1 MPSLDWT
8 QFCSLPGD
16 KAQNFENL
24 CRALVRLHFGSFG
37 HFAALKNQ
45 PGVEFHLKL
54 SKSCLPLGDPPRWYG
69 WQCKLHSL
77 AKNGDLLAASR
88 RDIEDSLS
96 KTERHLPE
104 LTDWVLWT
112 PYTLSRKD
120 QNWLNELQTD
130 FTLHQWAA
138 EEIDT
143 YLSGPGLQLRST
155 YFGELIATPVQLRQW
170 HKEAIQPIQDRWF
183 QPVHQLTDAERTIR
197 RMLGESGHWEELTAI
212 GKRLEEAVSVISGHL
227 GHMDSEMKGNV
238 TSFVTTCSAFA
249 STLLNFHKILADG
262 DIDFIQQEFRE
273 KKTRI
278 HTQIQSVPRELRAAD
293 LPIALDAT
301 NALEDLHIAQ
311 ERLNEVEEFLG
322 VGLVALLADA
332 GGGKTQIAAQI
343 TTVQEDRPAG
353 ILLHGRNLHKG
364 QTLNNLASSFSLNAN
379 PLTSMEQLLAVVDSA
394 GKRARCRLPIVI
406 DGLNEAENPRDWKTL
421 LETLGVTVERYP
433 NVLVV
438 CTLRTG
444 ERNREDSIRPVQ
456 PQTDFRESFAIMALP
471 ESVRRIES
479 RGFGDD
485 AENAIDKYFNYYKIV
500 TSDDAEIPVE
510 FLQHPLTLQIFC
522 KVTNP
527 SPESEVRVDY
537 FPASLSSLF
546 EKYVD
551 NACNRISQLPN
562 LSHPYTAEDVH
573 WAIHNLGSAMWQAR
587 SREIPERP
595 FRKIISDT
603 SRSWDNSIVN
613 LLMQEGIVLRNPGS
627 TPHEYVITP
636 NYDYLGGFIIAEFLL
651 KEHADD
657 RQHRWVQGS
666 DFLEAFSGNNS
677 HELARDI
684 FRSLVT
690 LFPRRMQNAQFW
702 KVAPTPF
709 RKAAI
714 RLATNLNVEHLD
726 RDTMAA
732 IQTLLSKNPKE
743 EDSLFSRLHT
753 IHGAAEHPL
762 NADFLDKVL
771 RPMSVALR
779 DLSWTEWIRKPRFRW
794 VNYLNKI
801 ETRWKNNLEKRIPPD
816 RLRARW
822 IMWILTSTN
831 RKLRDMATRALYWFG
846 RGDPRALFEDTIRS
860 LEINDPYVPERML
873 AASYGVAMALHTDL
887 EDFTNTTL
895 LGFARKLYDSLFS
908 IDAPFST
915 THALIREYATKTIEL
930 AVRYNPNGFSCEE
943 IERSK
948 QPFIDGGCRWWKESD
963 ASEKRL
969 SGPDSPFRMDFENYT
984 LGYLVPERQ
993 NYDYKHLEFRKVRAQ
1008 ILWRIEQLG
1017 WSNERFGM
1025 VDSSIE
1031 RSFPW
1036 GRTHNPAKIERYGKK
1051 YSWIAYFEMVGL
1063 RSDLGKMGRNN
1074 EERRDLVV
1082 DIDPSFPLPVPTAR
1096 IIDVDFLGAPEIETQ
1111 QWVANEALPEIVP
1124 YLKLPEVL
1132 SEKGPWIMLDGFVS
1146 QGDKSRDR
1154 SIFCCIRSFLVIKQH
1169 ADAILAY
1176 LNREKLGGSFP
1187 NMPSLVYTF
1196 AGEIPWCSTFPANG
1210 PTEVSFITE
1219 EESDEINES
1228 SNIFSVWSDVTDRTR
1243 EFVRY
1248 EILIPVRDF
1257 AWESYH
1263 SVVNNAG
1270 HATTLAKEIAL
1281 GLDLVSQPQTFDLF
1295 THDKKKATLCVSDH
1309 SDDVDN
1315 TQSMHFIREEILKPY
1330 LARNDYSLIWVMW
1343 GERRQLI
1350 QNEFFKQFRT
1360 ARPYTC

>member
-8 QFCSLPGD
+8 PFYSLPGD

-24 CRALVRLHFGSFG
+24 CRALVRLNFGSFG
-37 HFAALKNQ
+37 HFTALKNQ

-77 AKNGDLLAASR
+77 AKNGDLLAASK

-96 KTERHLPE
+96 KTKQHLPK

-112 PYTLSRKD
+112 PYTLSKKD
-120 QNWLNELQTD
+120 QNWLNNLQTD

-143 YLSGPGLQLRST
+143 YLSGPGLELRST
-155 YFGELIATPVQLRQW
+155 YFGELIATPVQLGQW
-170 HKEAIQPIQDRWF
+170 HEEAIQPIQDRWF

-197 RMLGESGHWEELTAI
+197 RMLGEPGHWEELIAI

-227 GHMDSEMKGNV
+227 GDMDSEMKGNV

-249 STLLNFHKILADG
+249 STLLNFHKTLADG
-262 DIDFIQQEFRE
+262 DIDFIQQELRE

-301 NALEDLHIAQ
+301 NALEDLHVAQ

-343 TTVQEDRPAG
+343 TAAQEDRPAG
-353 ILLHGRNLHKG
+353 ILLHGRNFHKG
-364 QTLNNLASSFSLNAN
+364 QTLSNLASSFSLNAN
-379 PLTSMEQLLAVVDSA
+379 PLSGMEQLLAVIDST

-406 DGLNEAENPRDWKTL
+406 DGLNEAENPRDWKTQ
-421 LETLGVTVERYP
+421 LETLGVTVKCYP

-444 ERNREDSIRPVQ
+444 EHSREDSTSWGQ
-456 PQTDFRESFAIMALP
+456 TQTDIRESFAIMALP
-471 ESVRRIES
+471 ESVQKIES
-479 RGFGDD
+479 RGFGHD
-485 AENAIDKYFNYYKIV
+485 AENAIGKYFDYYKIV
-500 TSDDAEIPVE
+500 PSSDTEIPVE
-510 FLQHPLTLQIFC
+510 FFRHPLTLQIFC

-527 SPESEVRVDY
+527 RRESEVTVDF
-537 FPASLSSLF
+537 FPASLSSLL

-551 NACNRISQLPN
+551 NACHRISQLPN

-573 WAIHNLGSAMWQAR
+573 RAIYNLGLALWKAR
-587 SREIPERP
+587 RREIDESV
-595 FRKIISDT
+595 FSEGTADT
-603 SRSWDNSIVN
+603 GHSWESNIVN
-613 LLMQEGIVLRNPGS
+613 LLMQEGIIFRNPGR
-627 TPHEYVITP
+627 TPYDYVVTP
-636 NYDYLGGFIIAEFLL
+636 SYDYLGGFIVADSLL
-651 KEHADD
+651 KKHTRDLEFT
-657 RQHRWVQGS
+657 WVREP
-666 DFLEAFSGNNS
+666 DFIQAFKGENS
-677 HELARDI
+677 HELADDI

-690 LFPRRMQNAQFW
+690 LFPRRLHGSQLW
-702 KVAPTPF
+702 KVGPASF
-709 RKAAI
+709 RNPALRFATHLDTEYLDQETVSAI
-714 RLATNLNVEHLD
+714 R
-726 RDTMAA
+726 
-732 IQTLLSKNPKE
+732 TLLQDNAE
-743 EDSLFSRLHT
+743 REGFLFSRLELT
-753 IHGAAEHPL
+753 QGSARHPF
-762 NADFLDKVL
+762 NADFLDSVL
-771 RPMSVALR
+771 RPMSVFKR
-779 DLSWTEWIRKPRFRW
+779 DSSWTEWIRTPGSAWDSYLIKTEARW
-794 VNYLNKI
+794 EKNINKR
-801 ETRWKNNLEKRIPPD
+801 TPPN

-822 IMWILTSTN
+822 IMWLLTSTN

-895 LGFARKLYDSLFS
+895 LEFARKLYDSLFS
-908 IDAPFST
+908 IDASFST
-915 THALIREYATKTIEL
+915 THALIREYATRTIEL
-930 AVRYNPNGFSCEE
+930 AIRYNPNGFSCEE

-948 QPFIDGGCRWWKESD
+948 PPFIDGGCRWWEESD
-963 ASEKRL
+963 ASEERF
-969 SGPDSPFRMDFENYT
+969 SGPNSPFRMDFENYT

-993 NYDYKHLEFRKVRAQ
+993 NYDYKHPEFRKVRAQ

-1036 GRTHNPAKIERYGKK
+1036 GRSHDHAKIERYGKK

-1063 RSDLGKMGRNN
+1063 RGDLGKMGRNN
-1074 EERRDLVV
+1074 EESRELVV

-1096 IIDVDFLGAPEIETQ
+1096 IIDVDFLDDPEIETQ

-1124 YLKLPEVL
+1124 YLKLPEVM
-1132 SEKGPWIMLDGFVS
+1132 SEKGPWIMLHGFVS

-1154 SIFCCIRSFLVIKQH
+1154 SIFCCIQSFFVVKQH

-1176 LNREKLGGSFP
+1176 LTREKLGGLFP
-1187 NMPSLVYTF
+1187 RIPSLAYTF

-1210 PTEVSFITE
+1210 PSEVLFITE

-1228 SNIFSVWSDVTDRTR
+1228 SNIFNVWSDVTDRTR
-1243 EFVRY
+1243 EVRY
-1248 EILIPVRDF
+1248 EILSPVRDF

-1263 SVVNNAG
+1263 SAVNDAG

-1281 GLDLVSQPQTFDLF
+1281 GLDLVGQPQTFDLF

-1309 SDDVDN
+1309 GDDVDN
-1315 TQSMHFIREEILKPY
+1315 TQSMHFIREDILKPY
-1330 LARNDYSLIWVMW
+1330 LTRNDYSLIWVMW
-1343 GERRQLI
+1343 GERRGLI
-1350 QNEFFKQFRT
+1350 QNQFFKKFRM
-1360 ARPYTC
+1360 AKPYNC